1 MTEPTKDSC
10 LPKKQR
16 RRNEALL
23 DSTTPII
30 PQDVALMD
38 CDDQDSTT
46 PAISYKD
53 ILTRGTDTILD
64 DDIRDDDIDF
74 LEDDVRMGEANG
86 IAFIVFSDWVKGL
99 TIKSIKFTLVS
110 EILGTRV
117 GYTTF
122 TIELPYKHSLIK
134 AIGARISKVV
144 KIDYQTD
151 YGYRW
156 VKSSLSI
163 ETNLACT
170 EARLHATTYFSD
182 LFVII
187 GPPLEPFLI
196 SGLFPTLDEAVH
208 TSLATIPL
216 GIEIKVAIFSM
227 APLNHLV

>member
-86 IAFIVFSDWVKGL
+86 IAFIVFSDWDRKGC
-99 TIKSIKFTLVS
+99 SSSSPDPAFQNLVFDRGLHDLDY
-110 EILGTRV
+110 IGPDFP
-117 GYTTF
+117 GY
-122 TIELPYKHSLIK
+122 K
-134 AIGARISKVV
+134 
-144 KIDYQTD
+144 
-151 YGYRW
+151 
-156 VKSSLSI
+156 
-163 ETNLACT
+163 
-170 EARLHATTYFSD
+170 ATTYFSD